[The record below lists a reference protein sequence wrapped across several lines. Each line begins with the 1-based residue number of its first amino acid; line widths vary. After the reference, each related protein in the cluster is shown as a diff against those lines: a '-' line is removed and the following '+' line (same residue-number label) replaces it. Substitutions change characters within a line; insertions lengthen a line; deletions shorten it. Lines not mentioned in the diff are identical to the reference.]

1 MMRWLRALRHDR
13 RGSTL
18 LEFGLLAPAMFAM
31 MLGVFQI
38 GMGMQAYNAMRSV
51 ASDTARFAA
60 TAYQRE
66 NELAVAT
73 IRNNG
78 ILIATRAPYSLKSED
93 LSLSIEQATDQR
105 VNGAIE
111 FTITI
116 DYEVPSILG
125 FIGIEAIPLSYSR
138 PIFVIDTV
146 D

>member
-1 MMRWLRALRHDR
+1 MRRLRHLCGDR

-73 IRNNG
+73 IRSNG
-78 ILIATRAPYSLKSED
+78 IAIATAAPYSLKRED
-93 LSLSIEQATDQR
+93 LSLSIIEATDQR
-105 VNGAIE
+105 VDGAIE

-125 FIGIEAIPLSYSR
+125 FIGIEAIPLSYTR
-138 PIFVIDTV
+138 PIFVIDDTE
-146 D
+146 

>member
-13 RGSTL
+13 QGSTL

-78 ILIATRAPYSLKSED
+78 IRIATNAPYSLKSED

-105 VNGAIE
+105 VGGAIE

-138 PIFVIDTV
+138 PIFVIDT
-146 D
+146 DE